1 MENVYIVGRENF
13 EDEVKVGG
21 RADMQRAST
30 IWIRMRLRRLFM
42 KWWFCGLDLTIT
54 RVSIWLQKSTPWIQY
69 LRILAAALAPQ
80 CSLIA
85 V

>member
-1 MENVYIVGRENF
+1 MSLCMENVYIVGRENF

-42 KWWFCGLDLTIT
+42 KWWILRARSNYNT
-54 RVSIWLQKSTPWIQY
+54 R
-69 LRILAAALAPQ
+69 
-80 CSLIA
+80 
-85 V
+85 

>member
-42 KWWFCGLDLTIT
+42 KWWI
-54 RVSIWLQKSTPWIQY
+54 
-69 LRILAAALAPQ
+69 LRAR
-80 CSLIA
+80 SNYNRR
-85 V
+85 